1 MLFVQQ
7 LPDCRAPALLL
18 QLIVTL
24 QFSSVKKEWQA
35 AWLLR
40 AVQCIDLTT
49 LAGDDTETNV
59 NRLCFKAALPIRED
73 IITAL
78 GVGECQIGVGAVC
91 VYSARVREAFASLEG
106 TGIPVAAVA
115 TGFPSG
121 QTPLEQRLAEITAAV
136 AAGAAEIDVVVSRPL
151 VLTGNWPELYKC
163 AMAASPSR
171 AAFFHN
177 ITVTSLD
184 SSHQG
189 DPAHA
194 RCVRK
199 RAHQGHSSYR
209 RMRHH
214 AKSNASITRV
224 HDGWCR
230 FHQDVHRQGGRQC
243 NF

>member
-1 MLFVQQ
+1 MKI
-7 LPDCRAPALLL
+7 RS
-18 QLIVTL
+18 I
-24 QFSSVKKEWQA
+24 KKEWQA

-78 GVGECQIGVGAVC
+78 GVQECQIGVGAVC
-91 VYSARVREAFASLEG
+91 VYSARVREAVASLEG

-136 AAGAAEIDVVVSRPL
+136 AAGASEIDVVVSRPL

-163 AMAASPSR
+163 AIMIFVRARCFFPIYASR
-171 AAFFHN
+171 H
-177 ITVTSLD
+177 SL
-184 SSHQG
+184 QG
-189 DPAHA
+189 DKAHA

-199 RAHQGHSSYR
+199 RAHQGHSSY
-209 RMRHH
+209 
-214 AKSNASITRV
+214 
-224 HDGWCR
+224 W
-230 FHQDVHRQGGRQC
+230 
-243 NF
+243 

>member
-1 MLFVQQ
+1 MKI
-7 LPDCRAPALLL
+7 RS
-18 QLIVTL
+18 I
-24 QFSSVKKEWQA
+24 KKEWQA

-78 GVGECQIGVGAVC
+78 GVQECQIGVGAVC
-91 VYSARVREAFASLEG
+91 VYSARVREAVASLEG

-136 AAGAAEIDVVVSRPL
+136 AAGASEIDVVVSRPL

-163 AMAASPSR
+163 AIMTFVRTRCFFPIHASR
-171 AAFFHN
+171 H
-177 ITVTSLD
+177 SL
-184 SSHQG
+184 QG
-189 DPAHA
+189 D
-194 RCVRK
+194 
-199 RAHQGHSSYR
+199 
-209 RMRHH
+209 
-214 AKSNASITRV
+214 
-224 HDGWCR
+224 
-230 FHQDVHRQGGRQC
+230 
-243 NF
+243 